1 MGRRGTHEIGDDMT
15 QTPFHW
21 DCPKRGVERQKQHQH
36 QMHRIT
42 FAFSHT
48 NGSHDYEQDCLSVI
62 HYLFNNNNNLKT
74 LRYIQLLSCFLPI
87 LFREHFLMAIFSNYM
102 ISLYFLCSSGTLCNL
117 RGPQQHWWRLLNIF
131 NGNNDHHRCCPISF
145 SSREVASKAS
155 ELQTWRVEMNLFNK
169 T

>member
-74 LRYIQLLSCFLPI
+74 LRYTLLSWAVFFQFYSESTFLW
-87 LFREHFLMAIFSNYM
+87 LFFSNYM
-102 ISLYFLCSSGTLCNL
+102 RSLYFLCSSGTLCNL

-155 ELQTWRVEMNLFNK
+155 ELQTWRVENGNELI
-169 T
+169 